1 LARHTRYQGLIIKDR
16 RVLLIKHGEHATGRG
31 YWVIPGGG
39 IDGNESEEQCVVRE
53 MKEETNLEVKVAG
66 LLFEEPGHP
75 EEAYHWPKTYLCK
88 PISGEASPGYEPE
101 LEAAENYAITEVGWF
116 DLQDESD
123 WEPELIGEPITY
135 PQLVKARRKLGYL
148 SV

>member
-1 LARHTRYQGLIIKDR
+1 M
-16 RVLLIKHGEHATGRG
+16 LIKHREHATGRG

-39 IDGNESEEQCVVRE
+39 IDDDESEEECVIRE
-53 MKEETNLEVKVAG
+53 VKEETNLDVKIED
-66 LLFEEPGHP
+66 LLFDEPGHP
-75 EEAYHWPKTYLCK
+75 DGGHLWRKTFLCR
-88 PISGEASPGYEPE
+88 PIGGEPSPGYEPE